1 MLCTDARY
9 RAVAFA
15 REHTG
20 TSFDVPPPQFEMNSD
35 HVFVSNKFHQWGE
48 VSNGVIQQSYRDGE
62 PDT

>member
-20 TSFDVPPPQFEMNSD
+20 TRFDVPPPRFETNINQ
-35 HVFVSNKFHQWGE
+35 VFVLNSIHQWGE
-48 VSNGVIQQSYRDGE
+48 VSNGVIQQSSRDGE
-62 PDT
+62 PDS